1 MIEGVTVL
9 NQTPIKTVSIIQ
21 IILWTVIVI
30 VTLSFIMA
38 EMYLIFPIALLCT
51 VLVCVFVP
59 TTHTGKYKY
68 ECTIDESVSFNEL
81 YEKYEIVEQRGSI
94 WVLKDK
100 EAE

>member
-9 NQTPIKTVSIIQ
+9 NQTSLRTVSITQ
-21 IILWTVIVI
+21 IILWTVIII
-30 VTLSFIMA
+30 VTLDFIMA

-59 TTHTGKYKY
+59 TTHTGEYEY
-68 ECTIDESVSFNEL
+68 ECIIDESVSFNEL

-100 EAE
+100 GIE